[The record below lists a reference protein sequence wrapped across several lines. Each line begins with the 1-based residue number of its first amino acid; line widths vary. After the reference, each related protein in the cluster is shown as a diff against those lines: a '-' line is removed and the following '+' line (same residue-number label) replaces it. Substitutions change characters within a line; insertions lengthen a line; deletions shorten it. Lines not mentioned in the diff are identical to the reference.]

1 MFSSAFKTFTSNITS
16 AYEISK
22 QPSAT
27 VGVWTI
33 YDAKKKT
40 TSSQA
45 SVFVFDRKALDVSS
59 GGFGARASSTSIR
72 KAQEEVL
79 ERLKKEASSLARLR
93 HPSVLQLVEPVEE
106 TRSGGLMF
114 ATEPV
119 LCSLS
124 AALAQKDSRGGRS
137 GRGVSRSI
145 SEDGSTSKAMKD
157 IEIDELEIQKGL
169 LQVAKGLEFLH
180 DSAKL
185 VHGNLTPDA
194 IIINAKSDWKISGLS
209 FAGPPDGAEGHQP
222 VPQISLSEVL
232 YHDPRLPQTVQL
244 DLDYTSPDFVLDSNI
259 NFLADIFSLGLV
271 ILACYREP
279 HRSPVE
285 THGNQSTY
293 KKIFSNASTVPSSSN
308 NYLSENK
315 LPRELNVTLPR
326 MLTRR
331 PAQRLTASEFQQSDY
346 FDNILVNTMR
356 FLDAFPAKTPA
367 EKTQFM
373 KGLGRVM
380 PQFPPSILGKKILG
394 VLLDEMKDRDLLPLI
409 MQNVFEIVKVIPS
422 SKEAVSN
429 LIIPRMRETFLS
441 KPKADERDSSKE
453 AALVSVLNNIQLI
466 ADNCSAKQFKDDIL
480 PIVHVAMESSIH
492 TLTDAAL
499 QSLPVIL
506 PLIDF
511 TTVKHDLFPVVA
523 NVFSK
528 TNSLSIKIR
537 GLEAIGVLCGVTTT
551 NTTSQREDYSGA
563 DRQER
568 QDKNISSLDKFTMQE
583 KVVPLLKAIKTKE
596 PAVMMASLKV
606 LRQIGQTADTE
617 FLALEIMPILWTF
630 SLGPLLDLGQFR
642 SFIDVIKSLTAKIE
656 REQMRKLGELS
667 TSQPTETRSA
677 GIAQSS
683 SLSPMN
689 GPFATTGTEDNFE
702 KLVLGSK
709 AQERPDPFAGALTDG
724 ERLTQNPPTFSWSS
738 TATQGGNVVQS
749 QPATSIPALRPQPSF
764 RSITPDVSISA
775 FPTLQPV
782 SQPLASSTMSPSPWG
797 APLQPSSR
805 PVSQRRPLPST
816 NASSGFQTSQQA
828 WQTSSNLSSP
838 PLSPPPPTNS
848 PWQLPPPPGSQT
860 SWSAGVQPP
869 PQSNMQRTTLQ
880 QPNYSSLGST
890 MQQPASNPMST
901 MLPTNIAGRPAQ
913 QQQKTGLDKY
923 ESLL

>member
-16 AYEISK
+16 TYEISK

-45 SVFVFDRKALDVSS
+45 SVFVFDRKSLDVSS
-59 GGFGARASSTSIR
+59 SGFGARASSTSIR

-124 AALAQKDSRGGRS
+124 AALAQKDSRSGPT
-137 GRGVSRSI
+137 GRGLSRSI
-145 SEDGSTSKAMKD
+145 SDDGPTSTAMKD

-194 IIINAKSDWKISGLS
+194 IMINAKSDWKISGLS

-232 YHDPRLPQTVQL
+232 HHDPRLPQTVQL

-271 ILACYREP
+271 ILACYRHP

-367 EKTQFM
+367 EKSQFM
-373 KGLGRVM
+373 KGLSRVM

-422 SKEAVSN
+422 SREAVSDM
-429 LIIPRMRETFLS
+429 IIPRMRETFLTKS
-441 KPKADERDSSKE
+441 KAEERDSSKE
-453 AALVSVLNNIQLI
+453 AALVAVLNNIQLI

-537 GLEAIGVLCGVTTT
+537 GLEAIGVLCGATTT
-551 NTTSQREDYSGA
+551 KPATQQDDYSGG
-563 DRQER
+563 DQQER

-606 LRQIGQTADTE
+606 LRQIGLMADTE
-617 FLALEIMPILWTF
+617 FLALEVMPILWAF
-630 SLGPLLDLGQFR
+630 SLGPLLDLTQFR
-642 SFIDVIKSLTAKIE
+642 AFFDVIKSLSSKIE
-656 REQMRKLGELS
+656 REQVRKLGELS
-667 TSQPTETRSA
+667 TSQPAELRSA
-677 GIAQSS
+677 AMAQPSNP
-683 SLSPMN
+683 SPIN
-689 GPFATTGTEDNFE
+689 GAFAATGTEDNFE

-709 AQERPDPFAGALTDG
+709 ARERHDPFSGALTDG

-738 TATQGGNVVQS
+738 TATQGGNIMPL
-749 QPATSIPALRPQPSF
+749 QPATGIPALRPQPSS
-764 RSITPDVSISA
+764 RSITPDVSNSA
-775 FPTLQPV
+775 FPSLQPAP
-782 SQPLASSTMSPSPWG
+782 QPLASSSISPPPWG
-797 APLQPSSR
+797 APLNASNR
-805 PVSQRRPLPST
+805 PVSQRQPFPST
-816 NASSGFQTSQQA
+816 SNSGGFQTSQLA
-828 WQTSSNLSSP
+828 WQPSSQMTSP

-848 PWQLPPPPGSQT
+848 PWQLPPPPGPQS
-860 SWSAGVQPP
+860 SWTAAVPQP
-869 PQSNMQRTTLQ
+869 PQSNLQRATLQ
-880 QPNYSSLGST
+880 QPNYSGLGSI
-890 MQQPASNPMST
+890 MHQPASNPMST
-901 MLPTNIAGRPAQ
+901 MLPTNSAGRPVQ